1 MLDEKSSTWGAL
13 HVMIR
18 LRQPPFFAL
27 VGAKLAIAEHL
38 KNIAVHQLCT
48 AMFFFKI
55 YIRPDDHAAGR
66 FEVINIT
73 PNPTGQVNHL

>member
-1 MLDEKSSTWGAL
+1 MLDEKSSIWGAL

-27 VGAKLAIAEHL
+27 VGAKLAKAEHI

-48 AMFFFKI
+48 AMFF
-55 YIRPDDHAAGR
+55 
-66 FEVINIT
+66 
-73 PNPTGQVNHL
+73 L